1 MKPCEICGKKI
12 PEKPLY
18 RKYCQE
24 CAIVM
29 AKKQRGEAY
38 VRTKAK
44 PKKLKGQTDQLS
56 RDISNSIEMGVSY
69 GVYMGMKKEY
79 NWI

>member
-1 MKPCEICGKKI
+1 
-12 PEKPLY
+12 
-18 RKYCQE
+18 
-24 CAIVM
+24 M